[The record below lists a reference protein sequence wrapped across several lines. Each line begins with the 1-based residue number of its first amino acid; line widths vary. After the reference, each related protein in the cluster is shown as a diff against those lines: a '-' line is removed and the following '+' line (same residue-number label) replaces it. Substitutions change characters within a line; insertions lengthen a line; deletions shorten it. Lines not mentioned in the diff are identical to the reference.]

1 MSSNHME
8 KEGLSRAL
16 QFLINQHHLN
26 IATLITDRHKQ
37 VSKFLCNKYPDIKHQ
52 YDIWHISKGTLVIK
66 IIVLF
71 FPYVHHNKGLKKKL
85 LKLSK

>member
-26 IATLITDRHKQ
+26 IAQIG
-37 VSKFLCNKYPDIKHQ
+37 
-52 YDIWHISKGTLVIK
+52 ISKCLNFFAINIQKSNISMTYGIFQK
-66 IIVLF
+66 I
-71 FPYVHHNKGLKKKL
+71 HWSSKL
-85 LKLSK
+85 